1 MRIRA
6 RILGWKQGMEG
17 SCKGSG
23 EGDALPGALLYRATT
38 MRALRELPPEVTLT
52 V

>member
-1 MRIRA
+1 MVYAVIPGWEQGYG
-6 RILGWKQGMEG
+6 RILKRA
-17 SCKGSG
+17 G